1 MHCKVFGFWIFRAG
15 KRSRSAAAH
24 GTNKQPP
31 RRPLIVAGRSVDQ
44 TCTHKYH
51 HWGYAIDAVAVFKI
65 EHRPL
70 LYIPPRCVA
79 ESTLH
84 QNVRAYLAP
93 NEVGHIIKGMRQD
106 NRKN

>member
-1 MHCKVFGFWIFRAG
+1 MLRFTMHCKVFGFWIFRAG

-70 LYIPPRCVA
+70 LLSHLDASQKALCIR
-79 ESTLH
+79 
-84 QNVRAYLAP
+84 
-93 NEVGHIIKGMRQD
+93 M
-106 NRKN
+106 